1 MSTTRAEGGVTKTPN
16 AQVSTFSIESSVQT
30 SVVSE
35 AAALDLRVA
44 RRMFYG
50 GFAALPLLWLVAW
63 WHFRKSMRNSSAD
76 PRLAWYVHRS
86 LVGAT
91 CGAVAL
97 VAWIVA
103 VQLSWHT
110 WGDFGRSIMIVI
122 PEGDEFS

>member
-1 MSTTRAEGGVTKTPN
+1 
-16 AQVSTFSIESSVQT
+16 
-30 SVVSE
+30 
-35 AAALDLRVA
+35 
-44 RRMFYG
+44 MFYG

-76 PRLAWYVHRS
+76 PRLAWYVHGS